1 MSGPLDIMASSLLET
16 KEYTHSS
23 LFSVQ
28 FGCVLQ
34 SAMCLDIH
42 QKYPDLFFRK
52 TKKRETA

>member
-1 MSGPLDIMASSLLET
+1 MALFLLEI

-23 LFSVQ
+23 LLSVQ

-42 QKYPDLFFRK
+42 QNYPDLFFRK
-52 TKKRETA
+52 TKKKKKAA